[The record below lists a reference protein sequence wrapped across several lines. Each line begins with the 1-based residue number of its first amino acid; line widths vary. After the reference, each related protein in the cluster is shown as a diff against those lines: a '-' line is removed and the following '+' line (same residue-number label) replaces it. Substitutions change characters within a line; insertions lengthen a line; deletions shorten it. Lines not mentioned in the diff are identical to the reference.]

1 MKDVICV
8 KQLSVQ
14 VGTFSLKDVSFVIPS
29 GAYGILMGKTGSGK
43 TTILEAICGLKSVV
57 KGSIQ
62 LLGRDITHLKPS
74 ERGVGFVPQEGA
86 LFPTMSIRDQ
96 IGFALSIRKWKKT
109 KISQRVEE
117 LASLL
122 GIKNLLERNPHGL
135 SGGERQR
142 VALGRA
148 LAPHPGVLC
157 LDEPL
162 SALDD
167 AMKEDLV
174 KLLKKIQ
181 KETGVT
187 TLHITHSKHEAK
199 RLADKT
205 LILQDGKIEESKV
218 S

>member
-1 MKDVICV
+1 MICV
-8 KQLSVQ
+8 SQLSVQ
-14 VGTFSLKDVSFVIPS
+14 VGTFSLKDVSFEIPG
-29 GAYGILMGKTGSGK
+29 GAYGILMGKTGCGK

-57 KGSIQ
+57 KGSIKLQ
-62 LLGRDITHLKPS
+62 NRDITNLKPS

-86 LFPTMSIRDQ
+86 LFPTMSVRDQ
-96 IGFALSIRKWKKT
+96 IGFALSIRKWNKT
-109 KISQRVEE
+109 KISKRVEE

-122 GIKNLLERNPHGL
+122 GIKNLLERKPQGL

-167 AMKEDLV
+167 AMKEDLG

-187 TLHITHSKHEAK
+187 TLHITHSILEAK

-205 LILQDGKIEESKV
+205 LLLENGKIEEIKV